1 MIAFRYNRFFI
12 VTVCIISELHS
23 TCLLALQQVNYI
35 WNYDQHLSL
44 NFSSVYLIT
53 KLETVVFRLIELDE
67 GIEALDAAI
76 EYRSDTIHSKQLEV
90 RHSQMLA
97 QVGDNTII

>member
-1 MIAFRYNRFFI
+1 M
-12 VTVCIISELHS
+12 
-23 TCLLALQQVNYI
+23 
-35 WNYDQHLSL
+35 
-44 NFSSVYLIT
+44 
-53 KLETVVFRLIELDE
+53 IELDE

-97 QVGDNTII
+97 QVGDYTILRLWHLISSRKWDSSVGLLDSAFMLIYHVFAIFTLKNVHLLDT